1 MLSKSDYS
9 LTKAE
14 KFISESGF
22 DHAFIVPTENG
33 LNKAILD
40 AHDSLRFF
48 LEKSGLHFFDKQEK
62 GSDNKIVL
70 DCYFAHLNS
79 FEKTSISLYRPET
92 KLGDPRL
99 WIYDL
104 KKYSEPNNL
113 IAIVY
118 INKIIFIINVSK
130 VNLNTVISRA
140 KDFLSGSTSEV
151 KHTVKVND
159 MNFPRDLL
167 NWAGHRAGG
176 VKKMFYAS
184 SGRPSGGIIYTELLY
199 KIDKWASDLSNNL
212 RNAPRIIL
220 LIGGPGN
227 GKTEAVEFALSSLD
241 RHFQFA
247 GKLLEEVSKLYV
259 GLGDQPSPRLV
270 KFDVLNSSGG
280 TELSLEIV
288 QDASATDKNYP
299 NLTAAE
305 LLINDLES
313 AKEFPENKIYIA
325 CINRG
330 ILDDAQIVS
339 IDKKK
344 IYSQEILESITGAA
358 SLMPDSPECWPL
370 SGFSNFG
377 IWPMDVESLV
387 ASHASVIN
395 SPLDQILDIALNDS
409 SWKEYES
416 CGAGAKCPFCLSKKR
431 LSNSEYRQS
440 LVKYFRWYEIASGK
454 RWSFRDIFS
463 LLAFLLAGVSE
474 ITGEDGDPCEIAK
487 NLVAS
492 IDNPLA
498 NKNKSGS
505 SLFNLVAMQY
515 HQALF
520 IRCNQ
525 YNLKQLKLDI
535 QDIKMNDTS
544 AHLILNGFL
553 NFVSNSFKERIPTTL
568 DLQLARIGEVLD
580 PAIADSDYLVN
591 LSSKTRVPL
600 REIDARFSQSVGE
613 GLRYLQPYQCL
624 SVIEVELLKR
634 IASLDQKISGQEF
647 TSKRS
652 TSADRV
658 LRHIREFACSIA
670 RRSIGSRACVARD
683 SNILDDFEKV
693 IDGNVELLYLASKE
707 FDRLIN
713 TGRHGDKFEVQLN
726 STFGEPMPQAE
737 RRAVLITAKQKVKP
751 ADSSIKNGPRTPI
764 QFLRVGSLGDE
775 NLIPLTFDLFKS
787 IYELRKGMMPSSLPR
802 SVVALLDTTKA
813 KLAGSIVR
821 NDEQL
826 DGSEIQIGI
835 NGDIVVRELGQF
847 IVRRRGDIA

>member
-1 MLSKSDYS
+1 MLSKSDCS
-9 LTKAE
+9 IPDAE
-14 KFISESGF
+14 KSITVSGF
-22 DHAFIVPTENG
+22 DFAFVVPTENG
-33 LNKAILD
+33 LSKSILD
-40 AHDSLRFF
+40 AHESLRFF
-48 LEKSGLHFFDKQEK
+48 LERSGLHFYDKQKK
-62 GSDNKIVL
+62 GPDNKIVL
-70 DCYFAHLNS
+70 DCYFALTDH
-79 FEKTSISLYRPET
+79 FEKTAVSFYRPET

-99 WIYDL
+99 WIHDL
-104 KKYSEPNNL
+104 KKYAEPNNL
-113 IAIVY
+113 IAIIY

-130 VNLNTVISRA
+130 VSLNAVISRA
-140 KDFLSGSTSEV
+140 KDFSSSEILE
-151 KHTVKVND
+151 KNHTVKVKD

-176 VKKMFYAS
+176 VKKMFYTS
-184 SGRPSGGIIYTELLY
+184 SGRPSGGVIYTELLN
-199 KIDKWASDLSNNL
+199 KIDKWASDLSKNV
-212 RNAPRIIL
+212 AHTPRIIL

-227 GKTEAVEFALSSLD
+227 GKTEAVEFALSCLD
-241 RHFQFA
+241 RHFQFS
-247 GKLLEEVSKLYV
+247 GKLLDEVSKLYV

-280 TELSLEIV
+280 SKLSLEIV

-299 NLTAAE
+299 NLTAAD

-313 AKEFPENKIYIA
+313 TKEFPLNKAYIA

-344 IYSQEILESITGAA
+344 IHSQKILESITRAA

-387 ASHASVIN
+387 ANPASIAN
-395 SPLDQILDIALNDS
+395 SPLDQILDIALDDS
-409 SWKEYES
+409 SWKEYKT
-416 CGAGAKCPFCLSKKR
+416 CGAGAQCPFCLSKKR
-431 LSNSEYRQS
+431 LTNSEYRQS

-487 NLVAS
+487 DLVAS

-498 NKNKSGS
+498 NKNKGGAA
-505 SLFNLVAMQY
+505 LFNLVTMQY

-525 YNLKQLKLDI
+525 YNLKQLKSDV
-535 QDIKMNDTS
+535 QDIKMSDMSSQLT
-544 AHLILNGFL
+544 LNGFL

-568 DLQLARIGEVLD
+568 DLQLAKIGEVLD
-580 PAIADSDYLVN
+580 PAIADSDYFVD
-591 LSSKTRVPL
+591 LSNKTRVPL

-634 IASLDQKISGQEF
+634 IASLDQKLSGQEH

-658 LRHIREFACSIA
+658 LRHLREFACSIA
-670 RRSIGSRACVARD
+670 RRSIGSRACVVRD

-693 IDGNVELLYLASKE
+693 IDGNVELLYLAAKE
-707 FDRLIN
+707 FDKLIN

-751 ADSSIKNGPRTPI
+751 VDSSLKNGPKTPI
-764 QFLRVGSLGDE
+764 QFLRVGSFGVE

-826 DGSEIQIGI
+826 DGSEIHIGK
-835 NGDIVVRELGQF
+835 NGDIVVRELGRF